1 MKKHLVE
8 LDLKNGGQYGHIF
21 AHISLFHGSV
31 LRATKQKCVD
41 VNANKINIGNI
52 STYAHKWM

>member
-52 STYAHKWM
+52 STYAHK